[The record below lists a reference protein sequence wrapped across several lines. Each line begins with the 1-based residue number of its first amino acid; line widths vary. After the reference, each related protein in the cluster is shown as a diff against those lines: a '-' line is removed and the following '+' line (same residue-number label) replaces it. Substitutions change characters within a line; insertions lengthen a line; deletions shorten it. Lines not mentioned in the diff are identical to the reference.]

1 MLYIAAD
8 KRNLFDS
15 AIKTTLQALR
25 EAECD
30 FDDKDYESNV
40 GYLILTLLKSTHS
53 GDFSSDDIIR
63 ALGVLETVK
72 LEYMRTIGVPVAKQ
86 QQYDNE

>member
-8 KRNLFDS
+8 KRNLFDN
-15 AIKTTLQALR
+15 AIHTTLQALR

-40 GYLILTLLKSTHS
+40 GYLILHLLKTTHS
-53 GDFSSDDIIR
+53 ADKSSDDVIR

-72 LEYMRTIGVPVAKQ
+72 MEYMRTIGIPVAKQ
-86 QQYDNE
+86 QQYDVE